1 MISDALK
8 LFAKMF
14 LVITVLITV
23 FLYILAIVLGPT
35 LFYFT
40 PEGLVASTV
49 HWSPLKVWV
58 LNLPVSV
65 PIGLDVGILFFGL
78 WSIFALSFAAAWKFR
93 ENFHQTIKESA
104 VQSPRKLFSSCLF
117 AMPILNSMTLIAV
130 MAINSFQEA
139 GGIPTGTPPLQGEPF
154 LDFFDFS
161 YSAVVEE
168 VGFRLIPIGAFL
180 VIYLFTTKNG
190 TVTFSLSRKIK
201 LFFTAFL
208 FPDSAKRMVGAKTV
222 NEYGVR
228 GGISL
233 GEWGMVIFTSL
244 VFGLSHFDPGVSW
257 EIGKVSSAA
266 FAGLVLGLS
275 YLLYGIQASIIMHWF
290 FNAYTNSFLLLSELQ
305 PAAASFANAT
315 VIFSFILGILGWSAA
330 AILGVRKLVRGAE
343 KRGENRQS
351 QATSSLQISPQ

>member
-1 MISDALK
+1 MMSEELK

-14 LVITVLITV
+14 LVITVFITV
-23 FLYILAIVLGPT
+23 FLYLLAIVLGPA

-40 PEGLVASTV
+40 PEGLIASTV
-49 HWSPLKVWV
+49 NLSSLTVWF
-58 LNLPVSV
+58 LNIPVSV
-65 PIGLDVGILFFGL
+65 PIGVGVGALFFGL
-78 WSIFALSFAAAWKFR
+78 WSIFVLSFVAAWKLR
-93 ENFHQTIKESA
+93 ENFHQTIKESV
-104 VQSPRKLFSSCLF
+104 VQPTRKLFNSCLF
-117 AMPILNSMTLIAV
+117 AMPILNSIALLAV
-130 MAINSFQEA
+130 IAINSFQEA
-139 GGIPTGTPPLQGEPF
+139 GGIPTGTPPIQGESF
-154 LDFFDFS
+154 LDFFDLS

-180 VIYLFTTKNG
+180 VIYLFTTKKG
-190 TVTFSLSRKIK
+190 TVTFSFSRKIK
-201 LFFTAFL
+201 VFFTAIL

-244 VFGLSHFDPGVSW
+244 VFGLAHFDPGVSW

-290 FNAYTNSFLLLSELQ
+290 FNAYTDTFLLLSEFH
-305 PAAASFANAT
+305 PAAALFANVT

-330 AILGVRKLVRGAE
+330 AILGFRKLVSAIE
-343 KRGENRQS
+343 KRGENKQN